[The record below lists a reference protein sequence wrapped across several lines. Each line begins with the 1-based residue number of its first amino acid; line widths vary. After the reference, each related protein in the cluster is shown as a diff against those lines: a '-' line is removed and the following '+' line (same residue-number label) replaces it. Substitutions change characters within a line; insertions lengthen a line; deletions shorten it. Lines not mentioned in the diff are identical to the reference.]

1 MQETRDATQ
10 TGCALHRPGG
20 EMRRMDKRT
29 DPWGDFLRR
38 ILLSAGLASAAAV
51 STTATGKDAPQA
63 EVSEAELQPQLE
75 APSPAAKA

>member
-20 EMRRMDKRT
+20 EMRRMEKRT

-51 STTATGKDAPQA
+51 STASAGTDAPQA
-63 EVSEAELQPQLE
+63 EVSEAEPQPE